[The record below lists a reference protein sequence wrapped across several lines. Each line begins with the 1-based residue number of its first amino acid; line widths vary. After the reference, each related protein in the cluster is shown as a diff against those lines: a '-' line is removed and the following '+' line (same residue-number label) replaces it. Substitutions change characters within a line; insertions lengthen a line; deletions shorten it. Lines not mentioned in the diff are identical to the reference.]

1 MKKVELYSDKQ
12 NCCGCSACLSICPQ
26 NAISMRCDDY
36 GFIYPHIDQKKCIG
50 CEKCVRACSF
60 LHHDDFI
67 PLNEPIVYAAAAKNS
82 NVLQKSTSGGIFT
95 VLAKHI
101 LAKGGIVFGAAWQED
116 YFVGHIRITKIEDLE
131 MLQGSKYV
139 QSNIGDTY
147 LRARDDLQQGKWVL
161 YSGTPCQISGLR
173 SFLKK
178 EYPNLYT
185 VDIVCHGVSNSK
197 LLSSDIQY
205 LLKKYSLSD
214 DNVEIK
220 FRTKDQGWG
229 ASGSIYDGKKS
240 IPFSPIISPYY
251 YYYYLQNSIYR
262 DSCYNCRYPSE
273 HRIGDITL
281 GDYWGIE
288 KAHANVGNVI
298 HVKDGVS
305 CVLVNNDKGK
315 SLFDQISMDIE
326 YIPSTLEKAK
336 VRNGQLIQCCKKPQN
351 REAIFDIYKKC
362 GYDGVIQYWRK
373 TEKKDRMILH
383 AKDLVPDSIKRFL
396 KKL

>member
-1 MKKVELYSDKQ
+1 MNYLIVVAHPDDEILGAGATIHKLISEGNKVAVAIMVSQAAARKGLSSTLSDDEKE
-12 NCCGCSACLSICPQ
+12 ALSIV
-26 NAISMRCDDY
+26 
-36 GFIYPHIDQKKCIG
+36 GV
-50 CEKCVRACSF
+50 EKTYHASF
-60 LHHDDFI
+60 
-67 PLNEPIVYAAAAKNS
+67 P
-82 NVLQKSTSGGIFT
+82 
-95 VLAKHI
+95 
-101 LAKGGIVFGAAWQED
+101 
-116 YFVGHIRITKIEDLE
+116 
-131 MLQGSKYV
+131 
-139 QSNIGDTY
+139 NI
-147 LRARDDLQQGKWVL
+147 KM
-161 YSGTPCQISGLR
+161 
-173 SFLKK
+173 
-178 EYPNLYT
+178 N
-185 VDIVCHGVSNSK
+185 
-197 LLSSDIQY
+197 SSDIQY

-229 ASGSIYDGKKS
+229 TSGSIYDGKKS

-251 YYYYLQNSIYR
+251 YYYLQSSIYR

-298 HVKDGVS
+298 RVKDGVS

-362 GYDGVIQYWRK
+362 G
-373 TEKKDRMILH
+373 
-383 AKDLVPDSIKRFL
+383 
-396 KKL
+396 